1 MDSWVQRG
9 GPLAAFATDYREEL
23 EHFGYTGHSVVTHLV
38 LMGQLNR
45 WMASD
50 GVAVEELGRA
60 RIDDF
65 LETRRAGGQQRVPSS
80 GVFDPLLAH
89 LRDKE
94 VLRSPVAEP
103 KTSLDELLDRYE
115 RHLIERR
122 GVARST
128 VVTYVG
134 VARRFLSE
142 RTMGDD
148 ETELDGLSAADVT
161 TFLLRESD
169 RLSVLTA
176 KNRVTGLR
184 SLLRFLRL
192 EGLVATDLAA
202 ALPPV
207 AGWRD
212 TRLPTPS
219 AGIDVAAL
227 VESCDRSQPVGL
239 RDFAIL
245 LLLARLGLRS
255 GEVAGLTLED
265 LDWQAGELVVRGKGG
280 GADRLPLPTDVG
292 EAVAE
297 YVQRARPRV
306 TSRAVFIT
314 LLAPIRPINPCSVA
328 GAVTRACE
336 RTGQHPVGPHRLRH
350 ALATEM
356 LRRGAALPEIGQVL
370 RHRDLATTALYA
382 KVDLVALRTVARPWP
397 GASR

>member
-1 MDSWVQRG
+1 MVSWVQRG
-9 GPLAAFATDYREEL
+9 GPLAAFAADYREEL
-23 EHFGYTGHSVVTHLV
+23 EHLGYTAHSVVTHLV

-45 WMASD
+45 WMASG
-50 GVAVEELGRA
+50 GVAVEHLDRA
-60 RIDDF
+60 RIEDF
-65 LETRRAGGQQRVPSS
+65 LETRRAGGQRRVSS
-80 GVFDPLLAH
+80 SRVFDPLLAH
-89 LRDKE
+89 LRAKD
-94 VLRSPVAEP
+94 VLGPPAAEP

-115 RHLIERR
+115 RHLVEGR
-122 GVARST
+122 GVARLT
-128 VVTYVG
+128 VVAYVG

-142 RTMGDD
+142 RATGG
-148 ETELDGLSAADVT
+148 ETEIDGLCGADVT
-161 TFLLRESD
+161 TFLLREIG

-192 EGLVATDLAA
+192 EGLIATDLAA

-212 TRLPTPS
+212 TRLPSPS

-265 LDWQAGELVVRGKGG
+265 LDWRAGELLVRGKGG
-280 GADRLPLPTDVG
+280 GVDRLPLPTDVG

-297 YVQRARPRV
+297 YVQRARPPAL
-306 TSRAVFIT
+306 SRAVFIT
-314 LLAPIRPINPCSVA
+314 LLAPIRPIHPCSVA

>member
-1 MDSWVQRG
+1 MVSWVHRG
-9 GPLAAFATDYREEL
+9 GPLTAFAADYREEL
-23 EHFGYTGHSVVTHLV
+23 EHLGYTAHSVAAHLV

-45 WMASD
+45 WMASG
-50 GVAVEELGRA
+50 GVAVEHLGRA
-60 RIDDF
+60 RIEDF
-65 LETRRAGGQQRVPSS
+65 LETRRAGGQRRVPSS
-80 GVFDPLLAH
+80 RVFDPLLAH
-89 LRDKE
+89 LRAKDA
-94 VLRSPVAEP
+94 LGAPATQP

-115 RHLIERR
+115 RHLVEGR
-122 GVARST
+122 GVARLT
-128 VVTYVG
+128 VVAYVG

-142 RTMGDD
+142 RATGG
-148 ETELDGLSAADVT
+148 ETEIDGLCGADVT
-161 TFLLRESD
+161 TFLLREIG

-212 TRLPTPS
+212 TRLPSPS

-227 VESCDRSQPVGL
+227 VKSCDRSQPVGL

-265 LDWQAGELVVRGKGG
+265 LDWRAGELLVRGKGG

-297 YVQRARPRV
+297 YVQRGRPPV

-314 LLAPIRPINPCSVA
+314 LLAPIRPIHPCSVA

>member
-1 MDSWVQRG
+1 MVSWVQRG
-9 GPLAAFATDYREEL
+9 GPLAAFAADYREEL
-23 EHFGYTGHSVVTHLV
+23 EHLGYTAHSVVTHLV
-38 LMGQLNR
+38 LIGQLNR
-45 WMASD
+45 WMASG
-50 GVAVEELGRA
+50 GVAVEHLGRA
-60 RIDDF
+60 RIEDF
-65 LETRRAGGQQRVPSS
+65 LETRRAGGQRKVPSS
-80 GVFDPLLAH
+80 RVFDPLLAL
-89 LRDKE
+89 LRAKD
-94 VLRSPVAEP
+94 VLGPAAAEP
-103 KTSLDELLDRYE
+103 KTLLDELLDRYE
-115 RHLIERR
+115 RHLVEGR

-128 VVTYVG
+128 VVAYVG
-134 VARRFLSE
+134 VARQFLSE
-142 RTMGDD
+142 RATGD
-148 ETELDGLSAADVT
+148 ETGLDGLCGENVT
-161 TFLLRESD
+161 TFLLRESG

-192 EGLVATDLAA
+192 EGLVATDLAS

-212 TRLPTPS
+212 TRLPSPS

-265 LDWQAGELVVRGKGG
+265 LDWRAGELLVRGKGG
-280 GADRLPLPTDVG
+280 GADSLPLPTDIG

-297 YVQRARPRV
+297 YVQRGRPPV